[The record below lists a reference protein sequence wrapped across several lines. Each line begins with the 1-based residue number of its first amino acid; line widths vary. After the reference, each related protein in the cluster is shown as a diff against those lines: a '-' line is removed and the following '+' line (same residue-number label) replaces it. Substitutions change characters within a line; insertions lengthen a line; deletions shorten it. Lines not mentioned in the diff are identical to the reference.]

1 MKLGRNEFTP
11 LSVVVDQLDASN
23 AKRKRP
29 RRQARYGR
37 QTRRPSGVPKPK
49 QISSSAQGIVRD
61 EKGQEQPGDKP
72 RAPHAAAKI
81 KAKIR
86 PVIRN
91 KASKRSRLPCM
102 ANGAYF
108 LSIAWEGFRPP
119 VRESG
124 S

>member
-1 MKLGRNEFTP
+1 MPKENDLEGKQ
-11 LSVVVDQLDASN
+11 DMGG
-23 AKRKRP
+23 KHGG
-29 RRQARYGR
+29 QA
-37 QTRRPSGVPKPK
+37 GVPKPE

-102 ANGAYF
+102 ANRRLLFVDRLGG
-108 LSIAWEGFRPP
+108 L
-119 VRESG
+119 
-124 S
+124 